1 MIDAIKHIE
10 LLGDLKPDKIYYIYK
25 TSSSETNLEILSQ
38 IQKYESSLYF
48 FSYYTKNN
56 IKNILNCL
64 KQLNKNL
71 SSIFD
76 DNSNNFSSNTEKYIS
91 QISMIILTL
100 NLFLKTQEILN
111 KILLKAKKYLNEISK
126 NCKIENIN
134 RNELLA
140 LINNL
145 QYSFSNDTTSIK
157 NNFSINSARI
167 KSCLSLNCINKN
179 DPKFL
184 TEINDNKMQ
193 DESFSSKKF
202 SISNEEI
209 LSDVQ
214 TPAFIEKKSN
224 KDNVKIFSNDFNNV
238 VSNDDDFNISLRDMI
253 FILVPNTKTD
263 DNSPIGEKPEYK
275 KEKFYK
281 KNILSF
287 QKDKNIKHRS
297 LRVKNRLLNVKPLD
311 EVGEIKMYKDFL
323 LLIKKL
329 YKSCLITAE
338 ERIKIKKLII
348 SKSKKIIDFYIKE
361 YENIKEDYLKSADAI
376 KSLL

>member
-1 MIDAIKHIE
+1 
-10 LLGDLKPDKIYYIYK
+10 
-25 TSSSETNLEILSQ
+25 
-38 IQKYESSLYF
+38 
-48 FSYYTKNN
+48 
-56 IKNILNCL
+56 
-64 KQLNKNL
+64 
-71 SSIFD
+71 
-76 DNSNNFSSNTEKYIS
+76 
-91 QISMIILTL
+91 
-100 NLFLKTQEILN
+100 
-111 KILLKAKKYLNEISK
+111 
-126 NCKIENIN
+126 
-134 RNELLA
+134 
-140 LINNL
+140 
-145 QYSFSNDTTSIK
+145 
-157 NNFSINSARI
+157 
-167 KSCLSLNCINKN
+167 
-179 DPKFL
+179 
-184 TEINDNKMQ
+184 MQ

-238 VSNDDDFNISLRDMI
+238 VSNDNDFNISLRDMI